1 MRAAG
6 FPSPYLNHALP
17 GANDISQQEAEL
29 LAVMA
34 VSGAYDALESDVRG
48 WLTHTEY
55 TLDNG
60 GTWTVWLQGTG
71 SYGMGF
77 VSIEAATGNVLMV
90 QMDSLTV
97 GNG

>member
-1 MRAAG
+1 M
-6 FPSPYLNHALP
+6 
-17 GANDISQQEAEL
+17 
-29 LAVMA
+29 
-34 VSGAYDALESDVRG
+34 RG

-77 VSIEAATGNVLMV
+77 VSLEAATGNVLMV